1 LDEKRNNGYASVGED
16 RSAAPQLNRA
26 VNACLRRDHGAMTY
40 LYARFADAVL
50 SDLTGRG
57 VREDVAASSTKAVFT
72 VSDFEAYARHD
83 GDLGLWL
90 VERAHARAVRAVR
103 VRG

>member
-1 LDEKRNNGYASVGED
+1 MHEKRNNCCASAGED
-16 RSAAPQLNRA
+16 RCAAQRLNRA
-26 VNACLRRDHGAMTY
+26 VNACLRPDYGAMTY

-57 VREDVAASSTKAVFT
+57 VREDVAASSTRAVFT

-83 GDLGLWL
+83 GDLRLWL
-90 VERAHARAVRAVR
+90 VERAHARAVRAA
-103 VRG
+103 